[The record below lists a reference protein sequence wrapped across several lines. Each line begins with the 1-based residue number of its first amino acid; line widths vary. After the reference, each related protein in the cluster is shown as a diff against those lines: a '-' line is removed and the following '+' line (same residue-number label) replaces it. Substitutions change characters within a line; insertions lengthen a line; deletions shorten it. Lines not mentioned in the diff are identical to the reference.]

1 MIELFLS
8 SGASPHALTSDGDTA
23 IAATTVLVGHS
34 ALMWLFLLHHMLVLL
49 AKGLE
54 PDKFLVLYTLCQ
66 RLTLRSQLTQCVC
79 VCTKSARAS
88 RPRYCTRS
96 YSTM

>member
-1 MIELFLS
+1 
-8 SGASPHALTSDGDTA
+8 
-23 IAATTVLVGHS
+23 
-34 ALMWLFLLHHMLVLL
+34 MLVFL

-79 VCTKSARAS
+79 VYQVRTSK
-88 RPRYCTRS
+88 PPTLLYT
-96 YSTM
+96 